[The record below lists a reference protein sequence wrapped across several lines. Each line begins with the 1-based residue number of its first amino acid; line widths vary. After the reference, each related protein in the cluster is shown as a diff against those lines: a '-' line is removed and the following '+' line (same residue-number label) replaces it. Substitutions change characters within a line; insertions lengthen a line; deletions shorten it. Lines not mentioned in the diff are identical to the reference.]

1 MRCEED
7 LKRTCVGI
15 GWSSS
20 PSLPFSPALPL
31 SPGYFS
37 SSPPQAESWCHTHL
51 KVIRFSYVWVIENFS
66 FCREDNG
73 EALRSSVFCS
83 AQDESLKW

>member
-1 MRCEED
+1 M
-7 LKRTCVGI
+7 

-20 PSLPFSPALPL
+20 PSLPCSPALPL

-83 AQDESLKW
+83 VQDESLKW